1 MVLGGPEELGD
12 IRDCGA
18 KRIGLDID
26 IFGETAH
33 FCFSVARRQARLSD
47 AAVLA
52 QSLAT
57 ELAMAVLKRLEKEGE
72 FVLCRKGCSVCCGYL
87 VPMAVPEVFRF
98 RDAVLALPAKQGED
112 VLRRCLK
119 TAERILAGGFEG
131 LDPTGPAGADGQI
144 DINRL
149 ARWYGGLGLRC
160 PLVADGLCT
169 LYPQRPVACRE
180 HIVTDSALACNV
192 NRTSESHAV
201 GMPVNIVQVLGQL
214 AAELEGADIEAVM
227 LPLALPWAEEN
238 IERSQRRWSAVPMV
252 ERFVELLEAGA
263 CKDAVVRRIPTCC
276 ADKAEIAS

>member
-180 HIVTDSALACNV
+180 HIVTDSALARNV

-252 ERFVELLEAGA
+252 ERFVELLEAGV
-263 CKDAVVRRIPTCC
+263 CKDAVVQYTPTCC
-276 ADKAEIAS
+276 AGKA